1 MNRSQWRMKSK
12 IGTLYLVASEKG
24 LQGIF
29 FKKQKTAMTK
39 SLNEKK
45 AAVRVLAK
53 AAAQLKEYFDGKR
66 KTFKLPLDA
75 EGTPFQKNVW
85 KTLSRIP
92 YGKTYS
98 YKDVAGRIR
107 NPKAMRAVGSANG
120 KNPLCIIVPCH
131 RVIANDGSLG
141 GYSAGLGIKIKL
153 LALEK
158 VYS

>member
-29 FKKQKTAMTK
+29 FKKQKTAIAK
-39 SLNEKK
+39 SLSDKK

-66 KTFKLPLDA
+66 KAFKLPLDA
-75 EGTPFQKNVW
+75 AGTPFQKNVW
-85 KTLSRIP
+85 KALSRIP

-98 YKDVAGRIR
+98 YKDVADRIR
-107 NPKAMRAVGSANG
+107 NPKAVRAVGNANG

-141 GYSAGLGIKIKL
+141 GYSAGLGIKVKL
-153 LALEK
+153 LSLEK